1 MVPHN
6 VTFAP
11 DAIRH
16 RVQDMIDNHGWHPS
30 DVSIRKHAIWT
41 LGVDFAC
48 DRGLWPCTV
57 DVDVSARR
65 ATLS

>member
-1 MVPHN
+1 MAPHN
-6 VTFAP
+6 VTFSP

-16 RVQDMIDNHGWHPS
+16 RVQDLIAEGWHPS
-30 DVSIRKHAIWT
+30 DHGIREHAIWT

-48 DRGLWPCTV
+48 DRGFWPCTV

-65 ATLS
+65 ATLN